1 MNLNPADHDRALAG
15 DSVAPGADSET
26 PKPETPADKSEHLP
40 VIPLN
45 RQVHIQPLPQTLPPQ
60 RLQIIL
66 PVEESI
72 RPNLMDVPPVEEN
85 SEQDSGELELS
96 PEVWWEEIWQQLQQR
111 LSGADR
117 FWSGSQEVDLV
128 ARNRLLDSRQL
139 NEFAQRLETYDLH
152 LKRVYT
158 NRRQTAVAA
167 ATAGYS
173 VEQQDLPKLFAG
185 VTEDSPS
192 SLVLPLYLQTTLRS
206 GAEIRHPGTVVL
218 VGDLNP
224 GSTIVAGGDILI
236 WGRLR
241 GLAHAGS
248 EGNDRCLIFALQMEP
263 TQLRIADVVA
273 RPPGAPPQPFYPEV
287 AYVTPQGI
295 RITAAKNFTRS

>member
-1 MNLNPADHDRALAG
+1 MESADHDRSAPSE
-15 DSVAPGADSET
+15 SVS
-26 PKPETPADKSEHLP
+26 PEESGTTEDLDNLP
-40 VIPLN
+40 TIPLN
-45 RQVHIQPLPQTLPPQ
+45 RQVHLQPTPPADQPQ

-66 PVEESI
+66 PAEEA
-72 RPNLMDVPPVEEN
+72 PKPVLMDPATEE
-85 SEQDSGELELS
+85 EEGEELEIS
-96 PEVWWEEIWQQLQQR
+96 PDVWWEEIWQQLQQR
-111 LSGADR
+111 LSGGDR
-117 FWSGSQEVDLV
+117 FWSAGQGVDLV
-128 ARNRLLDSRQL
+128 ARNRLLDGRQL
-139 NEFAQRLETYDLH
+139 REFADRLETYDLH

-192 SLVLPLYLQTTLRS
+192 TLALPLYLQTTLRS

-224 GSTIVAGGDILI
+224 GSAIVAGGDIVV

-241 GLAHAGS
+241 GLVHAGS
-248 EGNDRCLIFALQMEP
+248 EGNDRCLILALQMEP
-263 TQLRIADVVA
+263 TQLRIANVVA

-295 RITAAKNFTRS
+295 RITAAKNFTRG

>member
-1 MNLNPADHDRALAG
+1 MDSPDHDRSLSP
-15 DSVAPGADSET
+15 DSSPDS
-26 PKPETPADKSEHLP
+26 PEPQGEQSLEASLEPEGTAENLP
-40 VIPLN
+40 PVPLN
-45 RQVHIQPLPQTLPPQ
+45 RQVHLQPLPQTPPPQ

-66 PVEESI
+66 PAEESP
-72 RPNLMDVPPVEEN
+72 RPSLMEALPEEGE
-85 SEQDSGELELS
+85 SEDLEIS

-117 FWSGSQEVDLV
+117 FWSGGQEVDLV

-139 NEFAQRLETYDLH
+139 REFASRLETYDLH

-185 VTEDSPS
+185 ETEDSPS

-206 GAEIRHPGTVVL
+206 GAEIRHPGTVIL

-263 TQLRIADVVA
+263 TQLRIAEVVA

>member
-1 MNLNPADHDRALAG
+1 MVMESADLDR
-15 DSVAPGADSET
+15 T
-26 PKPETPADKSEHLP
+26 PDAASPSPEIAELEPDLPPEKPEEAIVELP
-40 VIPLN
+40 PIPLN
-45 RQVHIQPLPQTLPPQ
+45 RQVQIQPEGDATAPK

-66 PVEESI
+66 PPEEGIKITPSDK
-72 RPNLMDVPPVEEN
+72 PTPLDLAE
-85 SEQDSGELELS
+85 SEVVDLP
-96 PEVWWEEIWQQLQQR
+96 PEVVWEEIWQQLQQR
-111 LSGADR
+111 LSGGDR
-117 FWSGSQEVDLV
+117 FWSADQGVDLI

-139 NEFAQRLETYDLH
+139 QELATRLEDYDLH

-173 VEQQDLPKLFAG
+173 VEQQDLPKLLTSPPIAG
-185 VTEDSPS
+185 QSP
-192 SLVLPLYLQTTLRS
+192 LALPLYLQTTLRS
-206 GAEIRHPGTVVL
+206 GAEIRHAGTVVL
-218 VGDLNP
+218 MGDLNP
-224 GSTIVAGGDILI
+224 GSAIVADGDILI

-241 GLAHAGS
+241 GLAHAGAN
-248 EGNDRCLIFALQMEP
+248 GNDRCLILALQMEP

-295 RITAAKNFTRS
+295 RITAAKNFSR

>member
-1 MNLNPADHDRALAG
+1 MESADHDRSAPSE
-15 DSVAPGADSET
+15 SVNPMEYGTTD
-26 PKPETPADKSEHLP
+26 DLDLP
-40 VIPLN
+40 TIPLN
-45 RQVHIQPLPQTLPPQ
+45 RQVHLQPTPPADLPQ

-66 PVEESI
+66 PAEEA
-72 RPNLMDVPPVEEN
+72 PKPVLMDPATEE
-85 SEQDSGELELS
+85 EEGEELEIS
-96 PEVWWEEIWQQLQQR
+96 PDVWWEEIWQQLQQR
-111 LSGADR
+111 LSGGDR
-117 FWSGSQEVDLV
+117 FWSAGQGVDLV
-128 ARNRLLDSRQL
+128 ARNRLLDGRQL
-139 NEFAQRLETYDLH
+139 REFADRLETYDLH

-173 VEQQDLPKLFAG
+173 VEQQDLPKLLAG

-192 SLVLPLYLQTTLRS
+192 TLALPLYLQTTLRS

-224 GSTIVAGGDILI
+224 GSAIVAGGDIVV

-241 GLAHAGS
+241 GLVHAGS
-248 EGNDRCLIFALQMEP
+248 EGNDRCLILALQMEP

-295 RITAAKNFTRS
+295 RITAAKNFTRG

>member
-1 MNLNPADHDRALAG
+1 MDAADHDRSLSPNASEPPLVHQL
-15 DSVAPGADSET
+15 DSPMEDQVEREVAPDS
-26 PKPETPADKSEHLP
+26 LP
-40 VIPLN
+40 TLPLN
-45 RQVHIQPLPQTLPPQ
+45 RQVHLQPLPQTPPLQ

-66 PVEESI
+66 PAEESP
-72 RPNLMDVPPVEEN
+72 RPVLLDVPPAEEGT
-85 SEQDSGELELS
+85 EDLEIS

-117 FWSGSQEVDLV
+117 FWSGAQEVDLV

-139 NEFAQRLETYDLH
+139 REFASRLETYDLH

-185 VTEDSPS
+185 ETEDSPS
-192 SLVLPLYLQTTLRS
+192 TLVLPLYLQTTLRS
-206 GAEIRHPGTVVL
+206 GAEIRHPGTVIL

-224 GSTIVAGGDILI
+224 GSAIVAGGDILI

>member
-1 MNLNPADHDRALAG
+1 MESAELDRSSDAA
-15 DSVAPGADSET
+15 SPSSEVPELEVDLF
-26 PKPETPADKSEHLP
+26 PKKIDEAIVELP
-40 VIPLN
+40 SIPLN
-45 RQVHIQPLPQTLPPQ
+45 RQVQIQPEGEATAPK

-66 PVEESI
+66 PPEEAIKTTSAEKST
-72 RPNLMDVPPVEEN
+72 LLDLAE
-85 SEQDSGELELS
+85 SEGVDLP
-96 PEVWWEEIWQQLQQR
+96 PEVIWEEIWQQLQQR
-111 LSGADR
+111 LSGGDR
-117 FWSGSQEVDLV
+117 FWSADQGVDLI

-139 NEFAQRLETYDLH
+139 QELATRLEDYDLH

-173 VEQQDLPKLFAG
+173 VEQQDLPKLLTTPPILGQA
-185 VTEDSPS
+185 P
-192 SLVLPLYLQTTLRS
+192 LALPLYLQTTLRS
-206 GAEIRHPGTVVL
+206 GAEIRHGGTVVL
-218 VGDLNP
+218 MGDLNP
-224 GSTIVAGGDILI
+224 GSAIVADGDILI

-241 GLAHAGS
+241 GLAHAGAN
-248 EGNDRCLIFALQMEP
+248 GNDRCLILALQMEP

-295 RITAAKNFTRS
+295 RITAAKNFSR

>member
-1 MNLNPADHDRALAG
+1 MVMESAELDRSSDAA
-15 DSVAPGADSET
+15 SPSSEVPELEVDLF
-26 PKPETPADKSEHLP
+26 PKKIDEAIVELP
-40 VIPLN
+40 SIPLN
-45 RQVHIQPLPQTLPPQ
+45 RQVQIQPEGEATAPK

-66 PVEESI
+66 PPEEAIKTTSAEKST
-72 RPNLMDVPPVEEN
+72 LLDLAE
-85 SEQDSGELELS
+85 SEGVDLP
-96 PEVWWEEIWQQLQQR
+96 PEVIWEEIWQQLQQR
-111 LSGADR
+111 LSGGDR
-117 FWSGSQEVDLV
+117 FWSADQGVDLI

-139 NEFAQRLETYDLH
+139 QELATRLEDYDLH

-173 VEQQDLPKLFAG
+173 VEQQDLPKLLTTPPILGQA
-185 VTEDSPS
+185 P
-192 SLVLPLYLQTTLRS
+192 LALPLYLQTTLRS
-206 GAEIRHPGTVVL
+206 GAEIRHGGTVVL
-218 VGDLNP
+218 MGDLNP
-224 GSTIVAGGDILI
+224 GSAIVADGDILI

-241 GLAHAGS
+241 GLAHAGAN
-248 EGNDRCLIFALQMEP
+248 GNDRCLILALQMEP

-295 RITAAKNFTRS
+295 RITAAKNFSR

>member
-1 MNLNPADHDRALAG
+1 MVMESAELDRSSDAA
-15 DSVAPGADSET
+15 SPSSEVPELEVDLF
-26 PKPETPADKSEHLP
+26 PKKIDEAIVEFPS
-40 VIPLN
+40 IPLN
-45 RQVHIQPLPQTLPPQ
+45 RQVQIQPEGEATALK

-66 PVEESI
+66 PPEEAI
-72 RPNLMDVPPVEEN
+72 KTTPAENLTPLDLAESEEV
-85 SEQDSGELELS
+85 DLP
-96 PEVWWEEIWQQLQQR
+96 PEVIWEEIWQQLQQR
-111 LSGADR
+111 LSGGDR
-117 FWSGSQEVDLV
+117 FWSADQGVDLI

-139 NEFAQRLETYDLH
+139 QELATRLEGYDLH

-173 VEQQDLPKLFAG
+173 VEQQDLPKLL
-185 VTEDSPS
+185 TTSPI
-192 SLVLPLYLQTTLRS
+192 LGQAPLALPLYLQTTLRS
-206 GAEIRHPGTVVL
+206 GAEIRHGGTVVL
-218 VGDLNP
+218 MGDLNP
-224 GSTIVAGGDILI
+224 GSAIVADGDILI

-241 GLAHAGS
+241 GLAHAGAN
-248 EGNDRCLIFALQMEP
+248 GNDRCLILALQMEP

-295 RITAAKNFTRS
+295 RITAAKNFSR